1 MVPAKVTLPYSIA
14 KPIVS
19 PAPNAKMTGFKNI
32 SSKAV
37 KINEII
43 IVITRVHCSIVHPFL
58 VFSTYATRW
67 LRLHLHLC
75 HWIGQLVSC
84 KRCYKSYGC
93 QSISTQS
100 RDPNGIHQVVGRCQ
114 YHGYNKWT

>member
-43 IVITRVHCSIVHPFL
+43 IVITRVCIAVLFTPSWFLAPMQREMAEVAPAPMPLDRPTSIM
-58 VFSTYATRW
+58 
-67 LRLHLHLC
+67 
-75 HWIGQLVSC
+75 
-84 KRCYKSYGC
+84 
-93 QSISTQS
+93 
-100 RDPNGIHQVVGRCQ
+100 
-114 YHGYNKWT
+114 